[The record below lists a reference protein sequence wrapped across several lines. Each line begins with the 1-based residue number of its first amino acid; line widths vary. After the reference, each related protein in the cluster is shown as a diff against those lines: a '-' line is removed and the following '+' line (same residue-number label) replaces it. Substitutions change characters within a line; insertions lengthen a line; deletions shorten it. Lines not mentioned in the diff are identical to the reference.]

1 MDSSSQPSARKTG
14 QVVVISGPSGAGK
27 TTLVRLLL
35 KTCSVPLEASISAT
49 TRPRRPSEVEGV
61 DYHFLSPEEFQCRRE
76 AGEFLECFEVFGR
89 GDWYGTLKSE
99 VAPRLAGG
107 KSVVLEI
114 DVHGAMAIVEQY
126 PAAVT
131 IFVMPA
137 NAQELE
143 RRLSGRGTENEH
155 SLSRRLEVARREMAY
170 ADQYKYRIVNEN
182 LDQAVADICEI
193 LKRHA

>member
-1 MDSSSQPSARKTG
+1 
-14 QVVVISGPSGAGK
+14 
-27 TTLVRLLL
+27 
-35 KTCSVPLEASISAT
+35 
-49 TRPRRPSEVEGV
+49 
-61 DYHFLSPEEFQCRRE
+61 
-76 AGEFLECFEVFGR
+76 
-89 GDWYGTLKSE
+89 
-99 VAPRLAGG
+99 
-107 KSVVLEI
+107 
-114 DVHGAMAIVEQY
+114 MAIVEQY

-143 RRLSGRGTENEH
+143 RRLSGRGTENEQ